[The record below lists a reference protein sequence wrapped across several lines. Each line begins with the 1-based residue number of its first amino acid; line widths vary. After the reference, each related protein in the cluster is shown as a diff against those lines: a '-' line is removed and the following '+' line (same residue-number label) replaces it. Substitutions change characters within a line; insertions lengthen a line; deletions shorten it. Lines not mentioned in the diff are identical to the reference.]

1 MTFVVR
7 WAKPL
12 TYGTVTSV
20 DVELAQSEAVYA
32 HYLDHQQDRVRA
44 RLMYGVLAARI
55 RPVVRFT
62 SRDRLVRTVRSG
74 KPLLIAANHV
84 SQRDPLVLAAAG
96 VPLPPFDP
104 RIGHLRV
111 LAKDELFE
119 DPEQRRKIDTLG
131 GIPVFRPKDHGV
143 RAAAEAGRQ
152 MFGVCVERMVR
163 GDSIAV
169 FPEGTCNEGDVTRL
183 QKLGTGIGHIA
194 YRALKAGGRRLA
206 GVRRDCLPGRRR
218 PCTSTRDLWGGTRCP
233 GGLQGRNAGC
243 TDQDHPGGD
252 LQGVVDEV
260 SRVAARA

>member
-1 MTFVVR
+1 M
-7 WAKPL
+7 
-12 TYGTVTSV
+12 

-62 SRDRLVRTVRSG
+62 SRDRLVRAVRSG

-84 SQRDPLVLAAAG
+84 SERDPLVLAAAG
-96 VPLPPFDP
+96 FRSPIRL

-194 YRALKAGGRRLA
+194 YRALKAGVDVSLVSAGIAYPDHGDRVRPRVTFGEPVVLA
-206 GVRRDCLPGRRR
+206 GFKDETPAAL
-218 PCTSTRDLWGGTRCP
+218 TRII
-233 GGLQGRNAGC
+233 Q
-243 TDQDHPGGD
+243 GD

>member
-96 VPLPPFDP
+96 FRSPIRP

-194 YRALKAGGRRLA
+194 YRALKAGVDVSLVSAGIAYPDDGDRARPRVTFGEPVVLA
-206 GVRRDCLPGRRR
+206 GFKDETPAAL
-218 PCTSTRDLWGGTRCP
+218 TRII
-233 GGLQGRNAGC
+233 Q
-243 TDQDHPGGD
+243 GD